1 VPVTILKYVGRPL
14 NSPEEVSLVVSESV
28 SPEKRLQLLAA
39 ARMKLTAP
47 AYSRATLIMG
57 CGIQEKSEGC
67 YIYDQYGRRFL
78 DLFDAYGNQ
87 SFGYGHPRILDA
99 LRRQLDSGHT
109 NSCKIFFEEGPIK
122 VGEAL
127 AALTNGA
134 LPCSYLTNGGAE
146 AVDGVLKLARAHTRR
161 PKFITAE
168 NAYHGKTFAALSAA
182 CRPEYEKMFEPMMPQ
197 FQAVPFG
204 DIEAMETAIDDQTA
218 AVLLEPIQAEGGIV
232 VPDDEYFPRL
242 RQLCTERGALLICD
256 ETQTGFGRTGRFFG
270 FEHFGIVPDLISI
283 GKSFGGGMLPI
294 AAILCRE
301 EYWMPFRVAPLS
313 FGSSLG
319 GNPLACAVG
328 LETLAM
334 ASDPG
339 FLADIR
345 RKGDYVGERL
355 HAIGKAFPQLVA
367 GVRGKGLLWG
377 VKLYD
382 NAVGGLLIRQLFE
395 RGAIS
400 TFALFDSRVF
410 RIEPPLIITLDQLK
424 DGMDALEE
432 AFEVTAAYVGSLPKN
447 ALGASYVEQTLDLSA
462 DVKTVWAELSDPE
475 RLYRFSPLV
484 TGSKPAGPMA
494 FTCDGLI
501 DDIGLEWTDIIEADP
516 VGHSIVQRATGGFW
530 NGFVRHWTIE
540 PKGHGSRVTLK
551 IEWSVGAATF
561 ERVLS
566 LRIRYSLEK
575 AVLQSLSGLT
585 NALRR
590 TRPVAT
596 VGT

>member
-1 VPVTILKYVGRPL
+1 
-14 NSPEEVSLVVSESV
+14 VSEFV
-28 SPEKRLQLLAA
+28 SPEKKLQLLASE
-39 ARMKLTAP
+39 RMKLTAP

-57 CGIQEKSEGC
+57 CGVQEKSEGC

-87 SFGYGHPRILDA
+87 SFGYGHPRILAA
-99 LRRQLDSGHT
+99 LRRQIDSGHT
-109 NSCKIFFEEGPIK
+109 NSCKIFFEEGPTR

-134 LPCSYLTNGGAE
+134 LSCSFLTNGGAE
-146 AVDGVLKLARAHTRR
+146 AIDGVLKLARAHTRR
-161 PKFITAE
+161 PRFVTTE

-204 DIEAMETAIDDQTA
+204 DIDAMEKAIDDQTA

-301 EYWMPFRVAPLS
+301 EYWTPFRVAPLS

-334 ASDPG
+334 ASDPE

-355 HAIGKAFPQLVA
+355 HAIAKAYPQLVA
-367 GVRGKGLLWG
+367 EVRGKGLLWG

-382 NAVGGLLIRQLFE
+382 DAVGGLLIRQLFE

-400 TFALFDSRVF
+400 TFCLFDSCIF
-410 RIEPPLIITLDQLK
+410 RIEPPLIITADQLR
-424 DGMDALEE
+424 DGLDALEE
-432 AFEVTAAYVGSLPKN
+432 AFDVTAAYVGLLPKN
-447 ALGASYVEQTLDLSA
+447 ALGASHVEQTLDFAA

-484 TGSKPAGPMA
+484 TGFKPVGSVA
-494 FTCDGLI
+494 FACDGRI
-501 DDIGLEWTDIIEADP
+501 DDIGLEWTDTIEVDP
-516 VGHSIVQRATGGFW
+516 VRQSIVQRATGGFW

-540 PKGHGSRVTLK
+540 PSGQGSRVTLR

-561 ERVLS
+561 ERMLS

-575 AVLQSLSGLT
+575 AVLHSLSGLT
-585 NALRR
+585 NALQRI
-590 TRPVAT
+590 RPVAT

>member
-1 VPVTILKYVGRPL
+1 MPVTILKFVARPVKR
-14 NSPEEVSLVVSESV
+14 PEEVSAIVSDSV
-28 SPEKRLQLLAA
+28 SPEKKLQLLAA

-57 CGIQEKSEGC
+57 CGVQEKSEGC

-87 SFGYGHPRILDA
+87 SFGYGHPRLLAA

-109 NSCKIFFEEGPIK
+109 NSCKIFFEEGPAKI
-122 VGEAL
+122 GEAL
-127 AALTNGA
+127 AALTDGA

-146 AVDGVLKLARAHTRR
+146 AIDGVLKLARAHTRR

-182 CRPEYEKMFEPMMPQ
+182 CRPEYDKMFEPMMPQ

-204 DIEAMETAIDDQTA
+204 NIEAMERAIDDQTA

-283 GKSFGGGMLPI
+283 GKSFGGGMLPV

-301 EYWMPFRVAPLS
+301 EYWTPFRVAPLS

-334 ASDPG
+334 ASDPE

-355 HAIGKAFPQLVA
+355 HAIGEAFPQLVA

-382 NAVGGLLIRQLFE
+382 DAVGGLLIRQLFE

-400 TFALFDSRVF
+400 TFTLFNSCVF
-410 RIEPPLIITLDQLK
+410 RIEPPLIITTDQLK
-424 DGMDALEE
+424 DGLDALEE
-432 AFEVTAAYVGSLPKN
+432 AFEVTASYVGSLPRN
-447 ALGASYVEQTLDLSA
+447 ALGASYVEQTLDSSA

-484 TGSKPAGPMA
+484 TDFKPAGSMA
-494 FTCDGLI
+494 FACDGLI
-501 DDIGLEWTDIIEADP
+501 DDIGLEWTDIIEVDP
-516 VGHSIVQRATGGFW
+516 VRHRIVQRATDGFW
-530 NGFVRHWTIE
+530 NGFIRHWTIE
-540 PKGHGSRVTLK
+540 PNGRGSRVTLK

-590 TRPVAT
+590 IRPVAT

>member
-1 VPVTILKYVGRPL
+1 MPVTILKFVARPVKR
-14 NSPEEVSLVVSESV
+14 PEEVSAIVSDSV
-28 SPEKRLQLLAA
+28 SPEKKLQLLAA

-57 CGIQEKSEGC
+57 CGVQEKSEGC

-87 SFGYGHPRILDA
+87 SFGYSHPRLLAA

-109 NSCKIFFEEGPIK
+109 NSCKIFFEEGPAKI
-122 VGEAL
+122 GEAL
-127 AALTNGA
+127 AALTDGA

-146 AVDGVLKLARAHTRR
+146 AIDGVLKLARAHTRR

-182 CRPEYEKMFEPMMPQ
+182 CRPEYDKMFEPMMPQ

-204 DIEAMETAIDDQTA
+204 NIEAMERAIDDQTA

-283 GKSFGGGMLPI
+283 GKSFGGGMLPV

-301 EYWMPFRVAPLS
+301 EYWTPFRVAPLS

-334 ASDPG
+334 ASDPE

-355 HAIGKAFPQLVA
+355 HAIGEAFPQLVA
-367 GVRGKGLLWG
+367 GV
-377 VKLYD
+377 
-382 NAVGGLLIRQLFE
+382 
-395 RGAIS
+395 GAK
-400 TFALFDSRVF
+400 ACC
-410 RIEPPLIITLDQLK
+410 
-424 DGMDALEE
+424 
-432 AFEVTAAYVGSLPKN
+432 
-447 ALGASYVEQTLDLSA
+447 GA
-462 DVKTVWAELSDPE
+462 
-475 RLYRFSPLV
+475 
-484 TGSKPAGPMA
+484 
-494 FTCDGLI
+494 
-501 DDIGLEWTDIIEADP
+501 
-516 VGHSIVQRATGGFW
+516 
-530 NGFVRHWTIE
+530 
-540 PKGHGSRVTLK
+540 
-551 IEWSVGAATF
+551 
-561 ERVLS
+561 
-566 LRIRYSLEK
+566 
-575 AVLQSLSGLT
+575 
-585 NALRR
+585 
-590 TRPVAT
+590 
-596 VGT
+596 

>member
-1 VPVTILKYVGRPL
+1 MRK
-14 NSPEEVSLVVSESV
+14 
-28 SPEKRLQLLAA
+28 
-39 ARMKLTAP
+39 AR
-47 AYSRATLIMG
+47 R
-57 CGIQEKSEGC
+57 E
-67 YIYDQYGRRFL
+67 F
-78 DLFDAYGNQ
+78 
-87 SFGYGHPRILDA
+87 
-99 LRRQLDSGHT
+99 
-109 NSCKIFFEEGPIK
+109 
-122 VGEAL
+122 GEAL

-134 LPCSYLTNGGAE
+134 LSCSFLTNGGAE
-146 AVDGVLKLARAHTRR
+146 AIDGVLKLARAHTRR
-161 PKFITAE
+161 PKFVTTE

-182 CRPEYEKMFEPMMPQ
+182 CRPEYEKIFEPMMPQ

-204 DIEAMETAIDDQTA
+204 DIDAMEKAIDDQTA

-301 EYWMPFRVAPLS
+301 EYWTPFRVAPLS

-334 ASDPG
+334 ASDPE

-355 HAIGKAFPQLVA
+355 HAIAKAYPQLVA
-367 GVRGKGLLWG
+367 EVRGKGLLWG

-382 NAVGGLLIRQLFE
+382 DAVGGLLIRQLFE

-400 TFALFDSRVF
+400 TFCLFDSCVF
-410 RIEPPLIITLDQLK
+410 RIEPPLIITADQLR
-424 DGMDALEE
+424 DGLDALEE
-432 AFEVTAAYVGSLPKN
+432 AFDVTADYVGLLPKN
-447 ALGASYVEQTLDLSA
+447 ALGASHVEQTLDFAA

-484 TGSKPAGPMA
+484 TGFKPAGSVA
-494 FTCDGLI
+494 FACDGRI
-501 DDIGLEWTDIIEADP
+501 DDIGLEWTDTIEVDP
-516 VGHSIVQRATGGFW
+516 VRQSIVQRATGGFW

-540 PKGHGSRVTLK
+540 PSGQGSRVTLR

-561 ERVLS
+561 ERMLS

-575 AVLQSLSGLT
+575 AVLNSLSDLT
-585 NALRR
+585 NALHRI
-590 TRPVAT
+590 RPVVT

>member
-1 VPVTILKYVGRPL
+1 
-14 NSPEEVSLVVSESV
+14 
-28 SPEKRLQLLAA
+28 
-39 ARMKLTAP
+39 MKLTAP

-57 CGIQEKSEGC
+57 CGVQEKSEGC

-87 SFGYGHPRILDA
+87 SFGYGHPRILAA

-109 NSCKIFFEEGPIK
+109 NSCKIFFEEGPTR

-134 LPCSYLTNGGAE
+134 LPCSFLTNGGAE
-146 AVDGVLKLARAHTRR
+146 AIDGVLKLARAHTRR
-161 PKFITAE
+161 PKFITTE

-204 DIEAMETAIDDQTA
+204 DIEAMEKAIDDQTA

-256 ETQTGFGRTGRFFG
+256 ETQTGFGRTGRFFC

-301 EYWMPFRVAPLS
+301 EYWTPFRVAPLS

-334 ASDPG
+334 ASDPE
-339 FLADIR
+339 FLADMR

-355 HAIGKAFPQLVA
+355 HAIAKAYPQLVA
-367 GVRGKGLLWG
+367 KVRGKGLLWG

-382 NAVGGLLIRQLFE
+382 DAVGGLLIRQLFE

-400 TFALFDSRVF
+400 TFCLFDSCVF
-410 RIEPPLIITLDQLK
+410 RIEPPLIITTDQLR
-424 DGMDALEE
+424 DGLDALEE
-432 AFEVTAAYVGSLPKN
+432 AFEMTAALCGLPAKERARRIASGTDARFCRRREDRVGRTVRSREALPLF
-447 ALGASYVEQTLDLSA
+447 AVG
-462 DVKTVWAELSDPE
+462 
-475 RLYRFSPLV
+475 
-484 TGSKPAGPMA
+484 
-494 FTCDGLI
+494 DGLQTRWPGRVHLRRPASTI
-501 DDIGLEWTDIIEADP
+501 SAWSGPTQSR
-516 VGHSIVQRATGGFW
+516 SIPCARPSSSALRAGSGTASSVRGRSNPAATG
-530 NGFVRHWTIE
+530 
-540 PKGHGSRVTLK
+540 RV
-551 IEWSVGAATF
+551 
-561 ERVLS
+561 
-566 LRIRYSLEK
+566 
-575 AVLQSLSGLT
+575 
-585 NALRR
+585 
-590 TRPVAT
+590 
-596 VGT
+596 